1 MGIAPLR
8 GFYTLY
14 CTPESRGMSVGDVS
28 KIAVLTL
35 EEGGRQKLSECES
48 PSGVPRSKAR
58 GQRIEKMTNSSLP
71 SSACAHAAVASKKRD
86 AFGHDGH
93 AQAID

>member
-1 MGIAPLR
+1 MGIAPMR

-28 KIAVLTL
+28 KIAVLTS
-35 EEGGRQKLSECES
+35 EEGGRQKRSERES

-58 GQRIEKMTNSSLP
+58 EQCIEKMTNSSCYRQRALMLLLRP
-71 SSACAHAAVASKKRD
+71 RNAMLSAAMATPRP
-86 AFGHDGH
+86 
-93 AQAID
+93 